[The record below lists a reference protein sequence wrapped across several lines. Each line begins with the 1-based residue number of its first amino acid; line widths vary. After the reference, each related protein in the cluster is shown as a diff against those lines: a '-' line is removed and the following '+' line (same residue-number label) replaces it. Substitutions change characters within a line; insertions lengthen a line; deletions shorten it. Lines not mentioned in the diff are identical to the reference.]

1 MLAETG
7 QIALAL
13 AFAVAILQGTL
24 PLVGSHL
31 NRMRWMLFADRAAIL
46 QALLLVYAFTAL
58 IAVFVRS
65 DFSVKLAAMHSHSA
79 KPLVYKITGVWANH
93 EGSILM
99 WVLLLTLF
107 GAAIPIFGRSLP
119 LSLRSRA
126 LAVQGWLCAGFLGF
140 VIFTSNPFER
150 LFPIPADGQGLN
162 PLLQD
167 PGLAIHPPLLYIG
180 YVGFSIAFS
189 FAVAALL
196 EGRVDAVWARWLR
209 PWVIFSWSF
218 LTLGITIGS
227 IWAYYELGWGGWW
240 MWDPVENVSFLPWL
254 AGTALLHSILTLQ
267 QRHSFAHWTV
277 LLAISTFSLAM
288 IGTFVVRSGILVSV
302 HSFAVDPARGIVI
315 LALLLFFTGA
325 ALALYAFRSSK
336 IIRRTQLNLVSRES
350 GLVINNLFLT
360 AATAIV
366 FLGTFYPL
374 LVDAM
379 TGEKISVG
387 APYFDLVFAPMM
399 IALLAVMAV
408 APMLKWRQ
416 DNLSRYKKLFLKAG
430 IFVLVALALS
440 YWFGRSVLG
449 AIAIG
454 FAAWLIAG
462 TLITLYRRTDGKWA
476 RLRRQPAGTWGFVI
490 SHISVAIFTL
500 GVTAM
505 SIGAKEEIGRLQPGE
520 SVSVASYTFTLG
532 ELGQGL
538 RDNYEYMGANVYVT
552 KADKPVTV
560 LSTEQR
566 FYPIR
571 GMVTSE
577 AGFRP
582 SLGAT
587 LFAVVGD
594 GGTGADLSNGI
605 IVRAYY
611 QPGVV
616 WIWIGA
622 LMMAF
627 AGFISMAD
635 QRLRIPNTDLSLKPA
650 GVRRD
655 EGAGTEGLAP
665 AE

>member
-1 MLAETG
+1 MLPETG

-13 AFAVAILQGTL
+13 ALAVALFQGIL
-24 PLVGSHL
+24 PLVGSQL
-31 NRMRWMLFADRAAIL
+31 NRTRWMLFADRAAIL
-46 QALLLVYAFTAL
+46 QAVLLIYAFAAL
-58 IAVFVRS
+58 TIVFIQS
-65 DFSVKLAAMHSHSA
+65 DFSVKLAAMHSHTA

-93 EGSILM
+93 EGSILL
-99 WVLLLTLF
+99 WVLILALY
-107 GAAIPIFGRSLP
+107 GAAISMFGRSLP
-119 LSLRSRA
+119 LSLRARA
-126 LAVQGWLCAGFLGF
+126 LAVQGMLGSGFLAF

-150 LFPIPADGQGLN
+150 LFPVPADGLGLN

-180 YVGFSIAFS
+180 YVGFSVAFS

-209 PWVIFSWSF
+209 PWVIFAWSF

-288 IGTFVVRSGILVSV
+288 IGTFVVRSGVLVSV
-302 HSFAVDPARGIVI
+302 HAFAVDPARGVVI

-325 ALALYAFRSSK
+325 ALSLYAFRSGT
-336 IIRRTQLNLVSRES
+336 IIRRTQLNIVSRES
-350 GLVINNLFLT
+350 GLVINNLFLI
-360 AATAIV
+360 AATVTV

-374 LVDAM
+374 LIDAI

-399 IALLAVMAV
+399 VALIAVMAI
-408 APMLKWRQ
+408 APMLKWRE
-416 DNLSRYKKLFLKAG
+416 DSLSRYRKIIFRAG
-430 IFVLVALALS
+430 LFVLAAIFLS
-440 YWFGRSVLG
+440 LLIGRSVLG

-462 TLITLYRRTDGKWA
+462 TMITLFRRTGGKFS

-490 SHISVAIFTL
+490 SHISVAIFTI

-505 SIGAKEEIGRLQPGE
+505 SIGAKEDVGRLLPGE
-520 SVSVASYTFTLG
+520 NLTVAGYTFTLG
-532 ELGQGL
+532 ELGQGT
-538 RDNYEYMGANVYVT
+538 RDNYEFMGANIAVT
-552 KADKPVTV
+552 KNSRAVTT
-560 LSTEQR
+560 LWAEQR
-566 FYPIR
+566 FYPVR

-582 SLGAT
+582 SFGAT
-587 LFAVVGD
+587 LFAAIGD
-594 GGTGADLSNGI
+594 GGTGADVSKGI

-616 WIWIGA
+616 WIWIAA

-635 QRLRIPNTDLSLKPA
+635 QRLRLPNGNERSAPIGLGS
-650 GVRRD
+650 
-655 EGAGTEGLAP
+655 GTLVAVE
-665 AE
+665 

>member
-13 AFAVAILQGTL
+13 AFAVAVLQGTL

-31 NRMRWMLFADRAAIL
+31 NRTRWMLFADRAAIL
-46 QALLLVYAFTAL
+46 QGLLLIYAFGAL
-58 IAVFVRS
+58 IAVFIRS
-65 DFSVKLAAMHSHSA
+65 DFSVKLAAMHSHTA

-99 WVLLLTLF
+99 WVLLLALF
-107 GAAIPIFGRSLP
+107 GAAIPICGRSLP

-126 LAVQGWLCAGFLGF
+126 IAVQGWLSAGFLGF

-150 LFPIPADGQGLN
+150 LFPVPADGQGMN

-180 YVGFSIAFS
+180 YVGFSVAFS

-227 IWAYYELGWGGWW
+227 VWAYYELGWGGWW

-302 HSFAVDPARGIVI
+302 HAFAVDPARGVVI

-325 ALALYAFRSSK
+325 ALALYAFRSGK
-336 IIRRTQLNLVSRES
+336 IIKRTQLNSVSRES

-360 AATAIV
+360 AATATV

-387 APYFDLVFAPMM
+387 APYFDMVFAPMM

-416 DNLSRYKKLFLKAG
+416 DSLSRFKKPLIRAG
-430 IFVLVALALS
+430 VFVIFALVLS

-462 TLITLYRRTDGKWA
+462 TLITLYRRTDGKWV
-476 RLRRQPAGTWGFVI
+476 RLRAQPAGTWGFVI
-490 SHISVAIFTL
+490 SHISVAIFTI

-505 SIGAKEEIGRLQPGE
+505 SIGAQEEIGRLKPGE
-520 SVSVASYTFTLG
+520 SISVAGYTFTLG
-532 ELGQGL
+532 DLGQGR
-538 RDNYEYMGANVYVT
+538 RDNYEYTGGDVFIT
-552 KADKPVTV
+552 KADKAVTT
-560 LSTEQR
+560 LQTEQR

-571 GMVTSE
+571 GMITSE
-577 AGFRP
+577 AGFRF

-587 LFAVVGD
+587 LSAVVGD
-594 GGTGADLSNGI
+594 GGTTTDLSNGI

-622 LMMAF
+622 IMMAF

-635 QRLRIPNTDLSLKPA
+635 QRLRIPNTELGVKP
-650 GVRRD
+650 V
-655 EGAGTEGLAP
+655 GTRTDALAP

>member
-1 MLAETG
+1 MLPETG

-13 AFAVAILQGTL
+13 AFAVALLQGTL
-24 PLVGSHL
+24 PLVGSHT
-31 NRMRWMLFADRAAIL
+31 NRTRWMLFADRAAIL
-46 QALLLVYAFTAL
+46 QAVLLIYAFAAL
-58 IAVFVRS
+58 TLVFVQS
-65 DFSVKLAAMHSHSA
+65 DFSVKLATLHSHSA
-79 KPLVYKITGVWANH
+79 KPLIYKITGVWANH
-93 EGSILM
+93 EGSILL
-99 WVLLLTLF
+99 WVLILALY

-126 LAVQGWLCAGFLGF
+126 LAVQGLLGAGFLAF

-150 LFPIPADGQGLN
+150 LSPVPADGQGLN

-180 YVGFSIAFS
+180 YVGFSVAFS

-209 PWVIFSWSF
+209 PWVIFAWSF

-302 HSFAVDPARGIVI
+302 HAFAVDPARGVVI
-315 LALLLFFTGA
+315 LALLLSFTGA
-325 ALALYAFRSSK
+325 ALALYAFRSGT
-336 IIRRTQLNLVSRES
+336 IIRRAQINLMSRES
-350 GLVINNLFLT
+350 GLVINNLFLV
-360 AATAIV
+360 AATATV

-374 LVDAM
+374 LVDA
-379 TGEKISVG
+379 TSGEKISVG
-387 APYFDLVFAPMM
+387 APYFDRVFAPMM
-399 IALLAVMAV
+399 IALLAVMAI

-416 DNLSRYKKLFLKAG
+416 DNLARYKTVFFRAG
-430 IFVLVALALS
+430 LFVLAAVFLTLMI
-440 YWFGRSVLG
+440 GRSVLG
-449 AIAIG
+449 AIAVG

-462 TLITLYRRTDGKWA
+462 TLMTIYRRTDGKWA

-490 SHISVAIFTL
+490 SHISVAVFTI

-505 SIGAKEEIGRLQPGE
+505 SVGAKEDLGRLQPGE
-520 SVSVASYTFTLG
+520 SLTVSGYTFTLG
-532 ELGQGL
+532 ELGQGA
-538 RDNYEYMGANVYVT
+538 RDNFQYMGADIAVT
-552 KADKPVTV
+552 KDGKPVTS
-560 LSTEQR
+560 LWAEQR

-582 SLGAT
+582 SFGAT
-587 LFAVVGD
+587 LFAAIGD
-594 GGTGADLSNGI
+594 GGTGADVSNGI

-616 WIWIGA
+616 WIWVGA

-635 QRLRIPNTDLSLKPA
+635 QRLRIPSPKKDADPLTSEST
-650 GVRRD
+650 V
-655 EGAGTEGLAP
+655 LAP

>member
-13 AFAVAILQGTL
+13 ALAVAILQGTL
-24 PLVGSHL
+24 PLIGSHF
-31 NRMRWMLFADRAAIL
+31 NRTRWMLMADRAAIL
-46 QALLLVYAFTAL
+46 QAVLLVYSFSAL

-79 KPLVYKITGVWANH
+79 KPLIYKITGVWANH

-99 WVLLLTLF
+99 WVLLLALF
-107 GAAIPIFGRSLP
+107 GAAISIFGRSLP

-126 LAVQGWLCAGFLGF
+126 LAVQGWLCAGFLAF

-150 LFPIPADGQGLN
+150 LFPVPADGQGLN

-180 YVGFSIAFS
+180 YVGFSVAFS

-209 PWVIFSWSF
+209 PWVIFAWSF

-288 IGTFVVRSGILVSV
+288 IGTFVIRSGILVSV
-302 HSFAVDPARGIVI
+302 HAFAVDPARGIVI

-325 ALALYAFRSSK
+325 ALALYAFRSST

-360 AATAIV
+360 AATATV

-387 APYFDLVFAPMM
+387 APYFDRVFAPMM
-399 IALLAVMAV
+399 IALLAVMAI
-408 APMLKWRQ
+408 APMLKWRE
-416 DNLSRYKKLFLKAG
+416 DSLSRYKKLFVKAG
-430 IFVLVALALS
+430 IFVLIALALS

-449 AIAIG
+449 AIAVG

-490 SHISVAIFTL
+490 SHISVAIFTI

-520 SVSVASYTFTLG
+520 SLSVAGYTFTLG

-538 RDNYEYMGANVYVT
+538 RDNYEYMGADVFVT
-552 KADKPVTV
+552 KNDKPVTI
-560 LSTEQR
+560 LQTEQR

-635 QRLRIPNTDLSLKPA
+635 QRLRIPNTDMATSRKPSLTDSASSSP
-650 GVRRD
+650 
-655 EGAGTEGLAP
+655 LAP

>member
-1 MLAETG
+1 MIPETG

-13 AFAVAILQGTL
+13 AFAVALLQGTV
-24 PLVGSHL
+24 PLVGSHFQ
-31 NRMRWMLFADRAAIL
+31 RTRWMLFADRAAVL
-46 QALLLVYAFTAL
+46 QAVFLIYAF
-58 IAVFVRS
+58 AVLTMVFIQS
-65 DFSVKLAAMHSHSA
+65 DFSVKLAAMHSHTA

-93 EGSILM
+93 EGSILL
-99 WVLLLTLF
+99 WVLILALY
-107 GAAIPIFGRSLP
+107 GAAISIFGRALP
-119 LSLRSRA
+119 LSLRARA
-126 LAVQGWLCAGFLGF
+126 LAVQGLLGAGFLAF

-150 LFPIPADGQGLN
+150 LFPVPADGQGLN

-180 YVGFSIAFS
+180 YVGFSVAFS

-209 PWVIFSWSF
+209 PWVIFTWSF

-267 QRHSFAHWTV
+267 QRHSFSHWTV

-302 HSFAVDPARGIVI
+302 HAFAVDPARGVVI

-325 ALALYAFRSSK
+325 ALALYAFRSGT
-336 IIRRTQLNLVSRES
+336 IIQRTQLNLVSRES
-350 GLVINNLFLT
+350 GLVVNNLLLI
-360 AATAIV
+360 AATATV

-374 LVDAM
+374 LVDAL

-399 IALLAVMAV
+399 VGLLAVMAI
-408 APMLKWRQ
+408 APMLKWRE
-416 DNLSRYKKLFLKAG
+416 DSLKRFKKVFFRAG
-430 IFVLVALALS
+430 IFVLVALFLS
-440 YWFGRSVLG
+440 LLFGRSVLG

-454 FAAWLIAG
+454 FAVWLIMG
-462 TLITLYRRTDGKWA
+462 TVITIYRRTDGKWA

-490 SHISVAIFTL
+490 GHISVAVFTI
-500 GVTAM
+500 GVTVM
-505 SIGAKEEIGRLQPGE
+505 SIGAAEDIGRLQPGE
-520 SVSVASYTFTLG
+520 SLSVAGYEFTLG
-532 ELGQGL
+532 ELGQGT
-538 RDNYEYMGANVYVT
+538 RDNFEYMGADIVVT
-552 KADKPVTV
+552 KDGRPVTT
-560 LSTEQR
+560 LWAEQR
-566 FYPIR
+566 FYPVR

-587 LFAVVGD
+587 LFAAVGD
-594 GGTGADLSNGI
+594 GSGSNNASVGI
-605 IVRAYY
+605 VVRAYY

-635 QRLRIPNTDLSLKPA
+635 NRLKTPNRKADAQAVDIGSTNLVASK
-650 GVRRD
+650 
-655 EGAGTEGLAP
+655 
-665 AE
+665 